1 MVFGEWYKI
10 KLIEI
15 DIKWFFY
22 GIINV
27 VLFFILLYLD
37 IQICLLVYRKGFHIE
52 LLFII
57 ILCVIYLRMW
67 EMNVKARIF
76 VEFQAYYSMI
86 LC

>member
-37 IQICLLVYRKGFHIE
+37 VQICLLVYRKGFHIE

-57 ILCVIYLRMW
+57 ILFIICYISKNMRDEHKSKNICRVSSL
-67 EMNVKARIF
+67 
-76 VEFQAYYSMI
+76 
-86 LC
+86 L

>member
-1 MVFGEWYKI
+1 MVYGEWYKI

-57 ILCVIYLRMW
+57 ILFIICYISKNMRDERKSKNICRVSSL
-67 EMNVKARIF
+67 
-76 VEFQAYYSMI
+76 
-86 LC
+86 L